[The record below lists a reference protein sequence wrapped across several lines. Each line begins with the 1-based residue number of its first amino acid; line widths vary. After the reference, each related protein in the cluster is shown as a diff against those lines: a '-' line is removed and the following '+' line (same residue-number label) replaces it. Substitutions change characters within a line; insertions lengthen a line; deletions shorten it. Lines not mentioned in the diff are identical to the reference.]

1 MDQLVKGTLDL
12 LILDAVAEAPSYGYR
27 ICRDVLSRSAEA
39 IELREGSL
47 YPALHKLERQKLLKA
62 RWETTAEGRRRKYYQ
77 LTPAGR
83 RALDEKREQWK
94 LFSRAIDRTLHE
106 LKAKGVRLVHG

>member
-27 ICRDVLSRSAEA
+27 ICQSVLSRSAQT

-62 RWETTAEGRRRKYYQ
+62 NWQTTAEGRRRKYYQ

-83 RALDEKREQWK
+83 RALEHKRDQWK
-94 LFSRAIDRTLHE
+94 SFSSAINRTLRE
-106 LKAKGVRLVHG
+106 LHLTGGTGGG

>member
-1 MDQLVKGTLDL
+1 MNQLVKGTLEL
-12 LILDAVAEAPSYGYR
+12 LILDTVAEAPTYGYR
-27 ICRDVLSRSAEA
+27 ICQSVLARSEQT

-62 RWETTAEGRRRKYYQ
+62 KWQTTAEGRRRKYYQ

-83 RALDEKREQWK
+83 RKLEQK
-94 LFSRAIDRTLHE
+94 LSQWRTFSRAIDRTLRGLSTAGAGH
-106 LKAKGVRLVHG
+106 A